1 MGFVPVTIVLSQLD
15 RPRRRRRRR
24 RCCRKEHVK
33 IELDLR
39 LNSLVY
45 IGIIICESSSSV
57 WAALKDGPRW
67 AEAVFA
73 APGIAAC
80 FRHQQFLF

>member
-15 RPRRRRRRR
+15 RPRRRRRR

-45 IGIIICESSSSV
+45 IIRYANLSRRIRQTKLTRKVTLKYVHCHSFEMESVARS
-57 WAALKDGPRW
+57 
-67 AEAVFA
+67 FA
-73 APGIAAC
+73 
-80 FRHQQFLF
+80 F